1 MSRRLAWW
9 MVAAGLLLS
18 AGCQRKTG
26 GPIEVRYMAWGNPE
40 ALELEQHYVDIFN
53 SENKDIHV
61 KLFKV
66 PGSAYLNKAVVM
78 LASRTAPDVIR
89 IDHYNFPSLVRKNYF
104 KDMTPLAAADK
115 EFNKDDFFKQ
125 PYEEG
130 LYNGK
135 LYGMNALFGGII
147 IYYNKSAVKECGLE
161 DPYELSQ
168 KGKWTWEQFRKH
180 AAAMT
185 KKESS
190 GRYKRFGCAIPGYP
204 MNSGVIWGFG
214 GEVLSADGKKCLLN
228 SPGTVAAYQF
238 LADLRWVD
246 HSTPTPAQAANSAFT
261 FEGGKI
267 AMEFNWMGQSPR
279 YRKVIKD
286 FDWDICPIPSG
297 VNGSVTCTKGNQLVI
312 AANSKHPEAAWR
324 FIRFLTSEKI
334 ELDLYGRRRRSFPT
348 RRSVAGSPEFLN
360 ATQPPFHSRVFE
372 NAIVSGRALPITDR
386 WNEWTTAFYPEQDNL
401 FSGRERSAKKAMDR
415 ATEKVN
421 EVLADEEGF

>member
-1 MSRRLAWW
+1 
-9 MVAAGLLLS
+9 
-18 AGCQRKTG
+18 
-26 GPIEVRYMAWGNPE
+26 MAWGNPE

-53 SENKDIHV
+53 SENKDVQV

-66 PGSAYLNKAVVM
+66 PGSAYLNKAIVM

-104 KDMTPLAAADK
+104 MDMTPFAEADK
-115 EFNKDDFFKQ
+115 GIKNFSSMLSKGLFKDINPFSVPDEGFNKDDFFKQ

-168 KGKWTWEQFRKH
+168 KGKWTWEQFRLH
-180 AAAMT
+180 AIAMT
-185 KKESS
+185 KKDSS
-190 GRYKRFGCAIPGYP
+190 GRYKRFGCSIPGYP
-204 MNSGVIWGFG
+204 MNSGIIWGFG
-214 GEVLSADGKKCLLN
+214 GEVLSPDGTKCLLN
-228 SPGTVAAYQF
+228 SPGTVAAYQY
-238 LADLRWVD
+238 LADLRWID
-246 HSTPTPAQAANSAFT
+246 HCTPTPAQAANSAFT

-279 YRKVIKD
+279 YRKVIQD
-286 FDWDICPIPSG
+286 FEWDICPIPSG

-324 FIRFLTSEKI
+324 YIRFLTSHKI
-334 ELDLYGRRRRSFPT
+334 EMDLLGKRRRSFPT
-348 RRSVAGSPEFLN
+348 RKSVAYSAEFLN
-360 ATQPPFHSRVFE
+360 ATQPPFHTRVFV
-372 NAIVSGRALPITDR
+372 NAIVTGRPLPITDR
-386 WNEWTTAFYPEQDNL
+386 WNEWTAAFYPEQDNL

-415 ATEKVN
+415 ATEQVN